1 MDLSA
6 LPNNNRPEK
15 LLQLDVNSLPASH
28 GMFEVGSAMGAALSG
43 GKQWQN
49 RVYYQREQKRVNR
62 HRPSPEDSPV
72 FVDRDLEKHIT
83 QVTLKGT
90 VKTNPLYTDM
100 KSAHSWETKKSKP
113 SWTIQEY
120 DRHSLRSGLADYLK
134 EDPRDLNFWLE
145 DLYTPGFDSLLKKK
159 EAEQRRNK
167 LCKIVSYVILLT
179 VALIVIIV
187 VPIVATNN
195 KN

>member
-49 RVYYQREQKRVNR
+49 RVYYQVNY
-62 HRPSPEDSPV
+62 HRAAGKAGVSPPPPA
-72 FVDRDLEKHIT
+72 FR
-83 QVTLKGT
+83 T

>member
-49 RVYYQREQKRVNR
+49 RVYYQSRLGCLAMDW
-62 HRPSPEDSPV
+62 RPVQSVSPPPPA
-72 FVDRDLEKHIT
+72 FR
-83 QVTLKGT
+83 T

-187 VPIVATNN
+187 VFKAF
-195 KN
+195 

>member
-49 RVYYQREQKRVNR
+49 RVYYQ
-62 HRPSPEDSPV
+62 
-72 FVDRDLEKHIT
+72 KHIT

-134 EDPRDLNFWLE
+134 GSELLAGGS
-145 DLYTPGFDSLLKKK
+145 LHPGFDSLLKKK

-187 VPIVATNN
+187 VFKAF
-195 KN
+195 